1 MFIKQ
6 ADLFWG
12 MDKDFI
18 SELMAVSAKETYEKG
33 HMLFS
38 EGDPAKWFFVHLKG
52 RVRLVIGED
61 EQLVH
66 IVSHAGESFGWSG
79 ILEREIYSS
88 SAQCMEKTTL
98 LKFAVEDIQRLAED
112 NPVNGMMFY
121 KKLAA
126 MLGNRLIASYRGIY
140 ADLHDPNRESYGTGQ
155 MIMPETP

>member
-12 MDKDFI
+12 MDNDFI
-18 SELMAVSAKETYEKG
+18 AELMKVSQKETHDKG
-33 HMLFS
+33 QMLFK
-38 EGDPAKWFFVHLKG
+38 EGDPTKWFFVMLKG
-52 RVRLVIGED
+52 RVRLEIGED

-79 ILEREIYSS
+79 LLERENYSS
-88 SAQCMEKTTL
+88 TAECMEKTAL
-98 LKFAVEDIQRLAED
+98 LKFAVDDIQRLAED

-126 MLGNRLIASYRGIY
+126 MLGHRLITSYQGVY
-140 ADLHDPNRESYGTGQ
+140 EGLHDTNRETYGSGQ